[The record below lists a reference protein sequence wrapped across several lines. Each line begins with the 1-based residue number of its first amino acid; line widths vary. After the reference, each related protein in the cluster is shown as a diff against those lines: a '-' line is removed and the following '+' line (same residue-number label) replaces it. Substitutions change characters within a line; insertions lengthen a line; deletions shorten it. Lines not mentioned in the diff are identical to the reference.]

1 MDWCPGLASASRD
14 LSFIFCCFWAQL
26 ASERGSETP
35 APQEALP
42 APRTTGFRNLCP
54 FTESFGSKRPC
65 NYIGGCSPVGHSFN
79 YSPQPLSA
87 ALRELM
93 FCNDMGLFRLQ
104 ESPGGIPGRPPSRPP
119 PGIHTASLFLRKG
132 VEGPLPGSHSS
143 GTVPSALV
151 PNLLPRAPFPP
162 ITLLSF

>member
-1 MDWCPGLASASRD
+1 MDWYPGLARASRE
-14 LSFIFCCFWAQL
+14 LQL
-26 ASERGSETP
+26 HLLLFLGSAGIKRGSETP

-42 APRTTGFRNLCP
+42 APHTTGFRNLRP
-54 FTESFGSKRPC
+54 FTEPFGSRRPC
-65 NYIGGCSPVGHSFN
+65 DYIGGCRPVGHSFN

-87 ALRELM
+87 ALGELM

-104 ESPGGIPGRPPSRPP
+104 ESPGGIPGRPPSPPP

-132 VEGPLPGSHSS
+132 VEG
-143 GTVPSALV
+143 TVPSVQV
-151 PNLLPRAPFPP
+151 PNLLPRAPFLP